1 MTKKEMESRIET
13 LTNQRDELNA
23 AIKAH
28 IQQVDNLMQHSGT
41 ISGKDLGVTLS
52 RAITELEMVLSTVGD
67 LDNHLVDLHDA

>member
-13 LTNQRDELNA
+13 LTNQRNKLNA

-28 IQQVDNLMQHSGT
+28 IQQVDNLMQHSGA